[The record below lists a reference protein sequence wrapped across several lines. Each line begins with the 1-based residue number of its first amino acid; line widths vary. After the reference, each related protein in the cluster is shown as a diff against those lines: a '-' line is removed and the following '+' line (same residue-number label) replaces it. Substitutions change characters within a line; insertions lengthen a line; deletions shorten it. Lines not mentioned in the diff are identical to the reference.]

1 MTGFQTS
8 YGSEMLHTRGI
19 YAGSTGVDQVYDENV
34 IGQPAYGIRAIVR
47 RNLLNLNDGD
57 VMTANK
63 NYVALHSTP
72 SLRIISL
79 DCKPRAMTE
88 AQAEKVAKLG
98 IYDGL
103 KATFTPAGSTDP
115 QTRILR
121 VEGVRH
127 DITPNDWSMRLTT
140 SGSGE
145 NVFLI
150 LDSALDGHLDT
161 NKLAP

>member
-1 MTGFQTS
+1 M
-8 YGSEMLHTRGI
+8 
-19 YAGSTGVDQVYDENV
+19 
-34 IGQPAYGIRAIVR
+34 R
-47 RNLLNLNDGD
+47 RNRLNLNDSD
-57 VMTANK
+57 VMTANM
-63 NYVALHSTP
+63 NFVALHSTP
-72 SLRIISL
+72 SRRVIGL
-79 DCKPRAMTE
+79 DCKPRTITE

-98 IYDGL
+98 IFDGL
-103 KATFTPAGSTDP
+103 KATFTPAGSSDP

-127 DITPNDWSMRLTT
+127 DITPNDWSMRVTT

-150 LDSALDGHLDT
+150 LDSTLDGHLDT